1 MSVREDPETGAP
13 TGQRVAGVVTG
24 VFTTIVVLAVVAYLS
39 MVHVVDWVT
48 VGLLGYP
55 VVAVA
60 PFVVI
65 TGAILTIPI
74 LIPTALI
81 VNNVLN

>member
-1 MSVREDPETGAP
+1 MSVREDPETGAH

-24 VFTTIVVLAVVAYLS
+24 VFTTIVGLAAVAYLS

-74 LIPTALI
+74 LIPTALV
-81 VNNVLN
+81 VNSVLN